1 MSRATPLVCLIAA
14 ASLSATLPV
23 AGAIAVSPATG
34 QAAVL
39 FDPRLTRAE
48 LAQAA
53 AGAGAGIVRFG
64 AAPGSVIVSLPETG
78 GPQAL
83 RAAGA
88 WLIADP
94 VILGGCAP
102 RTPFSAEDA
111 S

>member
-1 MSRATPLVCLIAA
+1 MSRATPLVCLITA
-14 ASLSATLPV
+14 ASLSAALPL
-23 AGAIAVSPATG
+23 AGAIAVSPESG

-39 FDPRLTRAE
+39 FDPRLTRAD
-48 LAQAA
+48 LAQVAA
-53 AGAGAGIVRFG
+53 RAGTAIVRFG
-64 AAPGSVIVSLPETG
+64 AAPGSMIVSLPESG

-102 RTPFSAEDA
+102 RTQFSAEDA